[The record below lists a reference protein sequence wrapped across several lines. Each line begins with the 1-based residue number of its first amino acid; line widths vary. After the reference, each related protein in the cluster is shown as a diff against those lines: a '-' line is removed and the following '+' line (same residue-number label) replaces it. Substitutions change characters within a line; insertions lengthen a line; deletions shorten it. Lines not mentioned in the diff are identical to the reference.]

1 MKDSLLHSLCYVS
14 SYYGQLN
21 SPEALINGLPLQDG
35 KLTPMLFSRAAE
47 KAGLIAKE
55 NRTELRHIPS
65 LILPVV
71 LLLKEGE
78 SCVLIGFDADKK
90 EAEIIVSSSDML
102 PISISVEDLESQYTG
117 RYFLLK
123 KKFRYDDRSPE
134 ILKKREGHWF
144 WSTLFESKHIYRDV
158 FLASILINIFA
169 IATPMF
175 TRLVYDK
182 VVPNLAFESLWV
194 LASGIFIVF
203 IFDFVLKYL
212 RGYFID
218 VAGKKSDVLISSKL
232 FQKVLDRKSVV

>member
-123 KKFRYDDRSPE
+123 KKFQIGRA
-134 ILKKREGHWF
+134 H
-144 WSTLFESKHIYRDV
+144 V
-158 FLASILINIFA
+158 
-169 IATPMF
+169 
-175 TRLVYDK
+175 
-182 VVPNLAFESLWV
+182 
-194 LASGIFIVF
+194 
-203 IFDFVLKYL
+203 
-212 RGYFID
+212 
-218 VAGKKSDVLISSKL
+218 
-232 FQKVLDRKSVV
+232 